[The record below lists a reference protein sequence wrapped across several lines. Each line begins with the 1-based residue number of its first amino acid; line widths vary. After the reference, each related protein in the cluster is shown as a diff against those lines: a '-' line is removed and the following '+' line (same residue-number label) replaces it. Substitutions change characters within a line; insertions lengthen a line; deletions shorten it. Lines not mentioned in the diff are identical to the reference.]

1 MLPDVHCSIADC
13 SYSTGDGDAQVVAY
27 LLNLHAFSHTQATP
41 IVSPTAV
48 QIICPLEGCAY
59 IASAAD
65 SSLAA
70 SLLNLH
76 KPAHQPNTMPTSK
89 VEKVKQLT
97 ISSSGTLNT
106 QHYFKTR
113 YAEYVNATVVDC

>member
-41 IVSPTAV
+41 KASTTAV
-48 QIICPLEGCAY
+48 QITCPLEGCAY

-76 KPAHQPNTMPTSK
+76 EQAHYAN
-89 VEKVKQLT
+89 LT
-97 ISSSGTLNT
+97 HTASGSLTDKT
-106 QHYFKTR
+106 Q
-113 YAEYVNATVVDC
+113 D

>member
-1 MLPDVHCSIADC
+1 MLLDVHCSITDC

-27 LLNLHAFSHTQATP
+27 LLNLHAFSHTQVTS

-48 QIICPLEGCAY
+48 QITWPLEGCAY

-65 SSLAA
+65 SSLAT

-76 KPAHQPNTMPTSK
+76 ERAHQPNTLPTSK
-89 VEKVKQLT
+89 VEKVKRLT
-97 ISSSGTLNT
+97 ISSSGTLNMR
-106 QHYFKTR
+106 HYFKT
-113 YAEYVNATVVDC
+113 